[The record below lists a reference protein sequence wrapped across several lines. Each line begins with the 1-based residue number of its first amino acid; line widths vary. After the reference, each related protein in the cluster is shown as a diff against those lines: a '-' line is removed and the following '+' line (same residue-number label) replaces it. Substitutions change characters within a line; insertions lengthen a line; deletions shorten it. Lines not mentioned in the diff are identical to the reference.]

1 MDDPESALDV
11 ATMALD
17 VTVSI
22 GAKAMDRVLYGC
34 IGQRTGTPRLRPNR
48 TPPVPAP
55 EGLDLGGKR

>member
-34 IGQRTGTPRLRPNR
+34 IGQRTGTPP
-48 TPPVPAP
+48 TAA
-55 EGLDLGGKR
+55 E